1 MTGDVTTQAT
11 THYGSCPYP
20 NNTDKTGGNYF
31 TKSSTAVRYHKTSF
45 VKVKNIT
52 LGYTFPKQWTSKL
65 AIKHLR
71 LYVNVLNPFCFT
83 DYEGFD
89 PEWASASLVDGGPAS
104 VTYQIGANIKF

>member
-1 MTGDVTTQAT
+1 MTTQAT
-11 THYGSCPYP
+11 THYGDYPYP
-20 NNTDKTGGNYF
+20 NNTDKTGGNF
-31 TKSSTAVRYHKTSF
+31 FSKSSTAVKYHKTSF

-83 DYEGFD
+83 NYEGFD